1 MAEQV
6 SSISWSHDFESSSK
20 QAASQQRHV
29 LVDFTAAP
37 M

>member
-1 MAEQV
+1 MAVEQG
-6 SSISWSHDFESSSK
+6 IRWSHDFEQALTEAQK
-20 QAASQQRHV
+20 QKRHV